1 MTLEGG
7 MKLTS
12 RPRVVGIYFYS
23 QFLLGGK
30 LNLPFFG
37 LFCMQNQTV
46 QVCAYTISNID
57 SRLSGLWSSRMDQ

>member
-1 MTLEGG
+1 MRVGGIWQMTLEGG

-30 LNLPFFG
+30 LNLPF
-37 LFCMQNQTV
+37 L
-46 QVCAYTISNID
+46 VCFVCRIKLCKYVLTQYQI
-57 SRLSGLWSSRMDQ
+57 